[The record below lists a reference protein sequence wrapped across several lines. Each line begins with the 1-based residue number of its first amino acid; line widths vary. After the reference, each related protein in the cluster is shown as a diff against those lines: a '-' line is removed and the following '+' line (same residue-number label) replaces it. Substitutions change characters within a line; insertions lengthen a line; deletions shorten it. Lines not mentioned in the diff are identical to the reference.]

1 MSSIRSKGNRNT
13 ELRFACILRGE
24 GVEMFEE
31 GLADSWPAGFLL
43 LKVQSDGLSRW
54 LLLA

>member
-43 LKVQSDGLSRW
+43 LKVQSGGLSRW
-54 LLLA
+54 SLLA